1 MPRARKEKN
10 QIAQIID
17 QLDLNVFFQV
27 HDIHLNHVPESAL
40 AMTVLLLQ
48 STRKKSSEYSKNACL
63 GPYPI
68 RWQWT
73 SRESFQTYSQHLS
86 TQRVMSLLSS
96 K

>member
-40 AMTVLLLQ
+40 AMTELLLQ
-48 STRKKSSEYSKNACL
+48 STRKKSSEYSRNACL
-63 GPYPI
+63 GP
-68 RWQWT
+68 
-73 SRESFQTYSQHLS
+73 
-86 TQRVMSLLSS
+86 
-96 K
+96 